1 MGCCNVVAVLSM
13 ADMVCLDCMQELQ
26 CMSYAG
32 SVWYMLEFKL
42 CCEVLLLLNMADM
55 GRLLCVRLWSEQS

>member
-1 MGCCNVVAVLSM
+1 
-13 ADMVCLDCMQELQ
+13 
-26 CMSYAG
+26 MSYAG

-42 CCEVLLLLNMADM
+42 CCEVLLLLNMANM